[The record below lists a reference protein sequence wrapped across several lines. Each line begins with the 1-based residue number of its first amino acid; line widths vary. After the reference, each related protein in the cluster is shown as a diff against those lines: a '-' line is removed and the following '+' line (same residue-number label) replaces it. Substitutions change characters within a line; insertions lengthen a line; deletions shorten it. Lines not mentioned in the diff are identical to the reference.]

1 MQKFKEVKHLLRK
14 PALQYPHAEVVNPNE
29 EVDFQCELQSSGKI
43 AKARLMIDDNNYE
56 YYFDNFDVQNLQ
68 ENNYSSLV
76 TYPIKNNIPTYKIYK
91 SDSNR
96 TSDETSFS
104 FAAGEMYT
112 WKMRIYEDSN
122 PDNYVPSSWIGKG
135 TVMELYQYDS
145 NSHAPIGISTSEI
158 IGNKIIRINPH
169 TQMYFRYNM
178 GTGLS
183 YSYAKFWTRYD
194 DNARYYIKVGNNF
207 TEIKNY
213 YYFLPKHDK
222 GAGYNGGDVTQVNK
236 DSDLDSYGDPKFG
249 YALIDEKFNVSVGD
263 TYTIYCNYID
273 TDQYYFD
280 TNTPPTINL
289 YENFTSVNGE
299 NVTREI
305 DLSDNTQLA
314 PLSLSYSNLHIT
326 GEYLQSEGISVSH
339 YSFLLERRESD
350 TKYSTVS
357 YSNNIYSTNIDWQYD
372 KFISGNEYRL
382 TLSLTDSV
390 GSTFEKIIYIKAE
403 YNSIS
408 YPMNIK
414 IEEYRKH
421 NSLIIDF
428 SELHSITAN
437 EEIEG
442 GHQFLAYNEDTDKID
457 TTLTIP
463 NNVCHLDKGNSL
475 TYDFIDGEKELSFG
489 KSTIYTT
496 FRIDS
501 DYTGTIFEV
510 TDDDGT
516 TTALKW
522 DGMHFYLSVKNP
534 STGYSS
540 YGQVFSPYE
549 NWDNMTVG
557 DKKKAINEAMAK
569 EAVDYSVPYLYMKG
583 EINYGDDLY
592 YHTETPLSEQTW
604 LVIIDTKTEN
614 VYFKNMSQNIGGVH

>member
-1 MQKFKEVKHLLRK
+1 M
-14 PALQYPHAEVVNPNE
+14 N
-29 EVDFQCELQSSGKI
+29 
-43 AKARLMIDDNNYE
+43 
-56 YYFDNFDVQNLQ
+56 
-68 ENNYSSLV
+68 
-76 TYPIKNNIPTYKIYK
+76 
-91 SDSNR
+91 
-96 TSDETSFS
+96 
-104 FAAGEMYT
+104 
-112 WKMRIYEDSN
+112 
-122 PDNYVPSSWIGKG
+122 G
-135 TVMELYQYDS
+135 T
-145 NSHAPIGISTSEI
+145 
-158 IGNKIIRINPH
+158 
-169 TQMYFRYNM
+169 
-178 GTGLS
+178 
-183 YSYAKFWTRYD
+183 
-194 DNARYYIKVGNNF
+194 
-207 TEIKNY
+207 
-213 YYFLPKHDK
+213 
-222 GAGYNGGDVTQVNK
+222 
-236 DSDLDSYGDPKFG
+236 
-249 YALIDEKFNVSVGD
+249 
-263 TYTIYCNYID
+263 
-273 TDQYYFD
+273 
-280 TNTPPTINL
+280 
-289 YENFTSVNGE
+289 

-305 DLSDNTQLA
+305 DLSENTQLA

-421 NSLIIDF
+421 NSLIVDF
-428 SELHSITAN
+428 SELHSIIAN

-442 GHQFLAYNEDTDKID
+442 GHQFLAYNKDTDKID
-457 TTLTIP
+457 TTLTVS

-510 TDDDGT
+510 TEDDGT
-516 TTALKW
+516 TTSLKW
-522 DGMHFYLSVKNP
+522 DGVHFYLSVKNP

-540 YGQVFSPYE
+540 YGRVFSPYE

-557 DKKKAINEAMAK
+557 DKKKAINEAMTK
-569 EAVDYSVPYLYMKG
+569 ETVDYSVPYLYMNG
-583 EINYGDDLY
+583 EINYGDNLY

-614 VYFKNMSQNIGGVH
+614 VYLKNMSQKDNKTVGGDS

>member
-1 MQKFKEVKHLLRK
+1 MLRK

-91 SDSNR
+91 SDNNR

-135 TVMELYQYDS
+135 TVMETYQYDS

-169 TQMYFRYNM
+169 TQMYFKDSM
-178 GTGLS
+178 GIGTAL
-183 YSYAKFWTRYD
+183 YEKFWTRYD
-194 DNARYYIKVGNNF
+194 DNTRYYIKVGNKF

-222 GAGYNGGDVTQVNK
+222 GVGYAGGKVTHVNK

-263 TYTIYCNYID
+263 TYTICCNYID

-280 TNTPPTINL
+280 TNTPPEINL

-299 NVTREI
+299 NVTREL
-305 DLSDNTQLA
+305 DLSENTQLA

-421 NSLIIDF
+421 NSLIVDF

-457 TTLTIP
+457 TTLTVS
-463 NNVCHLDKGNSL
+463 NNVCHLDRDNFL

-489 KSTIYTT
+489 ESTIYTT

-510 TDDDGT
+510 TDDDET
-516 TTALKW
+516 ITALKW
-522 DGMHFYLSVKNP
+522 DGVNFYLSVKNP

-540 YGQVFSPYE
+540 YGRVFTPYK

-569 EAVDYSVPYLYMKG
+569 EIVDYSVPYLYMNG

-592 YHTETPLSEQTW
+592 YHTETSLSEQTW

-614 VYFKNMSQNIGGVH
+614 VYFKNMSQKDSKTAGGVH

>member
-1 MQKFKEVKHLLRK
+1 M
-14 PALQYPHAEVVNPNE
+14 
-29 EVDFQCELQSSGKI
+29 
-43 AKARLMIDDNNYE
+43 
-56 YYFDNFDVQNLQ
+56 
-68 ENNYSSLV
+68 
-76 TYPIKNNIPTYKIYK
+76 
-91 SDSNR
+91 
-96 TSDETSFS
+96 
-104 FAAGEMYT
+104 
-112 WKMRIYEDSN
+112 
-122 PDNYVPSSWIGKG
+122 
-135 TVMELYQYDS
+135 
-145 NSHAPIGISTSEI
+145 
-158 IGNKIIRINPH
+158 
-169 TQMYFRYNM
+169 
-178 GTGLS
+178 
-183 YSYAKFWTRYD
+183 
-194 DNARYYIKVGNNF
+194 
-207 TEIKNY
+207 
-213 YYFLPKHDK
+213 
-222 GAGYNGGDVTQVNK
+222 
-236 DSDLDSYGDPKFG
+236 
-249 YALIDEKFNVSVGD
+249 
-263 TYTIYCNYID
+263 
-273 TDQYYFD
+273 
-280 TNTPPTINL
+280 
-289 YENFTSVNGE
+289 YENFESVNGT

-305 DLSDNTQLA
+305 DLSENTQLA

-457 TTLTIP
+457 TTLTVP

-489 KSTIYTT
+489 KNTIYTT

-510 TDDDGT
+510 TDDDET

-522 DGMHFYLSVKNP
+522 DGVHFYLSVNNP

-540 YGQVFSPYE
+540 YGRVFSPYE

-557 DKKKAINEAMAK
+557 DKKKAINEAMTK
-569 EAVDYSVPYLYMKG
+569 ETVDYSVPYLYMNG
-583 EINYGDDLY
+583 AINYGDNLY

-614 VYFKNMSQNIGGVH
+614 VYFKNMSQKANKTVGGDS

>member
-1 MQKFKEVKHLLRK
+1 MKHLLRK

-29 EVDFQCELQSSGKI
+29 KVDFQCELQSSGKI

-56 YYFDNFDVQNLQ
+56 YYFDNFDIQNLQ

-96 TSDETSFS
+96 TSDKTTFS

-112 WKMRIYEDSN
+112 WKMRIYEDSTKS
-122 PDNYVPSSWIGKG
+122 NYVPSSWIGKG
-135 TVMELYQYDS
+135 TVMETYQYDS

-169 TQMYFRYNM
+169 TQMYFKDSM
-178 GTGLS
+178 GIGTAL
-183 YSYAKFWTRYD
+183 YEKFWTRYD
-194 DNARYYIKVGNNF
+194 DNTRYYIKVGNKF

-222 GAGYNGGDVTQVNK
+222 GVGYAGGKVTHVNK

-280 TNTPPTINL
+280 TNTPPTITL
-289 YENFTSVNGE
+289 YENFESVNGT

-305 DLSDNTQLA
+305 DLSENTQLA

-421 NSLIIDF
+421 NSLIVDF
-428 SELHSITAN
+428 SELHSIIAN

-457 TTLTIP
+457 TTLTVS

-510 TDDDGT
+510 TEDDGT

-522 DGMHFYLSVKNP
+522 DGVTFYLSVKNP

-540 YGQVFSPYE
+540 YGRVFTPYE
-549 NWDNMTVG
+549 NWDNMTIG

-569 EAVDYSVPYLYMKG
+569 ETVNYSVPYLYMNG

-614 VYFKNMSQNIGGVH
+614 VYFKNMSQKDSKTAGGDS

>member
-1 MQKFKEVKHLLRK
+1 M
-14 PALQYPHAEVVNPNE
+14 
-29 EVDFQCELQSSGKI
+29 
-43 AKARLMIDDNNYE
+43 
-56 YYFDNFDVQNLQ
+56 
-68 ENNYSSLV
+68 
-76 TYPIKNNIPTYKIYK
+76 
-91 SDSNR
+91 
-96 TSDETSFS
+96 
-104 FAAGEMYT
+104 
-112 WKMRIYEDSN
+112 
-122 PDNYVPSSWIGKG
+122 
-135 TVMELYQYDS
+135 
-145 NSHAPIGISTSEI
+145 
-158 IGNKIIRINPH
+158 
-169 TQMYFRYNM
+169 
-178 GTGLS
+178 
-183 YSYAKFWTRYD
+183 
-194 DNARYYIKVGNNF
+194 
-207 TEIKNY
+207 
-213 YYFLPKHDK
+213 
-222 GAGYNGGDVTQVNK
+222 
-236 DSDLDSYGDPKFG
+236 
-249 YALIDEKFNVSVGD
+249 
-263 TYTIYCNYID
+263 
-273 TDQYYFD
+273 
-280 TNTPPTINL
+280 
-289 YENFTSVNGE
+289 
-299 NVTREI
+299 TREI
-305 DLSDNTQLA
+305 DLSENTQLA

-421 NSLIIDF
+421 NSLIVDF
-428 SELHSITAN
+428 SELHSIIAN

-442 GHQFLAYNEDTDKID
+442 GHQFLAYNKDTDKID
-457 TTLTIP
+457 TTLTVS

-510 TDDDGT
+510 TEDDGT
-516 TTALKW
+516 TTSLKW
-522 DGMHFYLSVKNP
+522 DGVHFYLSVKNP

-540 YGQVFSPYE
+540 YGRVFTPYE

-569 EAVDYSVPYLYMKG
+569 ETVNYSVPYLYMNG
-583 EINYGDDLY
+583 EINYGDNLY

-614 VYFKNMSQNIGGVH
+614 VYFKNMSQKANKTVGGDS

>member
-1 MQKFKEVKHLLRK
+1 MKHLLRK

-29 EVDFQCELQSSGKI
+29 KVDFQCELQSSGKI

-56 YYFDNFDVQNLQ
+56 YYFDNFDIQNLQ

-96 TSDETSFS
+96 TSDKTTFS

-112 WKMRIYEDSN
+112 WKMRIYEDDTKS
-122 PDNYVPSSWIGKG
+122 NYVPSSWIGKG
-135 TVMELYQYDS
+135 TVMETYQYDS

-169 TQMYFRYNM
+169 TQMYFKDSM
-178 GTGLS
+178 GIGTAL
-183 YSYAKFWTRYD
+183 YEKFWTRYD
-194 DNARYYIKVGNNF
+194 DNTRYYIKVGNKF

-222 GAGYNGGDVTQVNK
+222 GVGYAGGKVTHVNK

-280 TNTPPTINL
+280 TNTPPEINL
-289 YENFTSVNGE
+289 YENFESVNGT

-305 DLSDNTQLA
+305 DLSENTQLA

-421 NSLIIDF
+421 NSLIVDF
-428 SELHSITAN
+428 SELHSIIAN

-442 GHQFLAYNEDTDKID
+442 GHQFLAYNKDTDKID
-457 TTLTIP
+457 TTLTVS

-489 KSTIYTT
+489 KNTIYTT

-510 TDDDGT
+510 TDDDET

-522 DGMHFYLSVKNP
+522 DGVNFYLSVKNP

-540 YGQVFSPYE
+540 YGRVFTPYE

-557 DKKKAINEAMAK
+557 DQKKAINEAMAK
-569 EAVDYSVPYLYMKG
+569 EIVDYSVPYLYMNGK
-583 EINYGDDLY
+583 IKYDDDLY

-614 VYFKNMSQNIGGVH
+614 VYFKNMSQKDNKTVGGDS